1 MNRDVKIS
9 LEIWLTKQL
18 SDCEKR
24 GQALEMLTA
33 MAEVLQQQLT
43 CRSAIPHN
51 DSLELIMR
59 AVTGTLQNDPSLKD
73 YILSKLN
80 IGYHDLTDSLNES
93 QFEL

>member
-1 MNRDVKIS
+1 MNNDVKIS
-9 LEIWLTKQL
+9 FEILLTKQL

-24 GQALEMLTA
+24 GQALEMLAA
-33 MAEVLQQQLT
+33 MAEVLQQQLA

-59 AVTGTLQNDPSLKD
+59 AVTGTLQNDPSLKG

-80 IGYHDLTDSLNES
+80 IGYNDLTDSLNES
-93 QFEL
+93 EFKL